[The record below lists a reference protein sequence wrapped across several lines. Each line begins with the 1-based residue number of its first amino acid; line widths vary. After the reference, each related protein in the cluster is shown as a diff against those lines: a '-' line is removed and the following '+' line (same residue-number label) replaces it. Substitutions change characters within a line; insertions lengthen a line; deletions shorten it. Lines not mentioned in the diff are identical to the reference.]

1 VRIVLDTNIW
11 VSGLLWKGLPWKL
24 LRIAEQKK
32 LELCTAAP
40 ILAELYEVLSYDR
53 LQPRLQQLSLTP
65 EELIA
70 YVLDRTSVFEV
81 GVGDPIVEAD
91 PDDDV
96 FLHCAVTA
104 GAAYVVSGGRHLLD
118 LAEWA
123 GIPILTTRGFLD
135 RYFPDETADESST

>member
-1 VRIVLDTNIW
+1 VRVVLDTNIW
-11 VSGLLWKGLPWKL
+11 VSGLLWKGPPWKL
-24 LRIAEQKK
+24 LRLAEQKK
-32 LELCTAAP
+32 VELCSAAP
-40 ILAELYEVLSYDR
+40 ILVELYEVLSYDR
-53 LQPRLQQLSLTP
+53 LQPRLQLLSLTP
-65 EELIA
+65 EELVA
-70 YVLDRTSVFEV
+70 YVLDLASVFDV
-81 GVGDPIVEAD
+81 PAGSSIVTAD

-104 GAAYVVSGGRHLLD
+104 GAACVVSGDRHLLD